1 MLDEVTIAEIKKIIF
16 QFLNPQESKVFI
28 FGSRATGGGRKFSDI
43 DIGIKS
49 KKQIDSLLL
58 SDIKEAFEES
68 NIPYTVDVVD
78 FSHVSDR
85 FRDISFQKIIYL
97 NKP

>member
-1 MLDEVTIAEIKKIIF
+1 MVLQIKNILFKFLD
-16 QFLNPQESKVFI
+16 PQKNKVFI
-28 FGSRATGGGRKFSDI
+28 FGSRAIGKARKFSDI

-49 KKQIDSLLL
+49 EKEINTLLL

-78 FSHVSDR
+78 FSQVSDK
-85 FRDISFQKIIYL
+85 FNEVAKQKIIYL
-97 NKP
+97 N

>member
-1 MLDEVTIAEIKKIIF
+1 MVLQIKNILFKFLD
-16 QFLNPQESKVFI
+16 PQKNKVFI
-28 FGSRATGGGRKFSDI
+28 FGSRAIGKARKFSDI

-49 KKQIDSLLL
+49 EKEINTLLL

-78 FSHVSDR
+78 FSQVSDK
-85 FRDISFQKIIYL
+85 FNEVAKQKIINL
-97 NKP
+97 N

>member
-1 MLDEVTIAEIKKIIF
+1 M
-16 QFLNPQESKVFI
+16 FI

>member
-1 MLDEVTIAEIKKIIF
+1 MLDTVMVLQIKNILFK
-16 QFLNPQESKVFI
+16 FLDPQKNKVFI
-28 FGSRATGGGRKFSDI
+28 FGSRAIGKARKFSDI

-49 KKQIDSLLL
+49 EKEINTLLL

-78 FSHVSDR
+78 FSQVSDK
-85 FRDISFQKIIYL
+85 FNEVAKQKIIYL
-97 NKP
+97 N

>member
-1 MLDEVTIAEIKKIIF
+1 MVLQIKNILFKFLD
-16 QFLNPQESKVFI
+16 PQKNKVFI
-28 FGSRATGGGRKFSDI
+28 FGSRAIGKARKFSDI

-49 KKQIDSLLL
+49 EKEINTLLL

-78 FSHVSDR
+78 FPQVSDK
-85 FRDISFQKIIYL
+85 FNEVAKQKIIYL
-97 NKP
+97 N